1 MPPVSSPSQVIN
13 DQLLSPYDKPAQNFG
28 LINAQVHLNHS
39 LILHEEV
46 KTFGYLCYCRYF
58 RRLKLKTEVAIGLS
72 ALKSKTKTYKMLSFV
87 TESRTYMCQMKKG
100 KLN

>member
-1 MPPVSSPSQVIN
+1 MPPISSHSQVIN

-46 KTFGYLCYCRYF
+46 KTFRYLCYRRYF
-58 RRLKLKTEVAIGLS
+58 RRSKLKTEVAIGLS
-72 ALKSKTKTYKMLSFV
+72 ALKNKTKTYKMLSFV
-87 TESRTYMCQMKKG
+87 TESRTYMCQLKKG

>member
-1 MPPVSSPSQVIN
+1 MSWGRFGRVIN
-13 DQLLSPYDKPAQNFG
+13 DRLLIAHMTAAQNFG

-58 RRLKLKTEVAIGLS
+58 RRSKLKTEVAIGLS
-72 ALKSKTKTYKMLSFV
+72 ALKNKTKTYKMLSFV
-87 TESRTYMCQMKKG
+87 TEPRTYICQLKKG